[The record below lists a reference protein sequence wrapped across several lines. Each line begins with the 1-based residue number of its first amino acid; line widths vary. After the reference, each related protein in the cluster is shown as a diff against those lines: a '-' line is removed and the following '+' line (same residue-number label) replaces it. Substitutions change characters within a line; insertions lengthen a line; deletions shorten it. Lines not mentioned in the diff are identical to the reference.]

1 MSNCKRPF
9 VCAPLQMRGNTAAHL
24 SAESTIKYRYV
35 AVQQLI
41 FLDKPHWVR
50 SRRSDMRVFPL
61 DPLNVVGLGYHK
73 YQGSPRKDPAKDYWG
88 IYLQTDPAL

>member
-1 MSNCKRPF
+1 
-9 VCAPLQMRGNTAAHL
+9 
-24 SAESTIKYRYV
+24 
-35 AVQQLI
+35 
-41 FLDKPHWVR
+41 
-50 SRRSDMRVFPL
+50 MRVFPL